1 MDLDALQTQVAELT
15 AKMEKLEE
23 NPMGDDERMQ
33 VVMGLIMHGGS
44 IKGFALQAIKAARE
58 GDFAQADDFLAQ
70 SADEAKSAH
79 DAQTSMLT
87 AAAQGE
93 KVAIDIYMVHA
104 QDHVMTG
111 LATRDL
117 AVEMV
122 ALYKRLAETAS

>member
-44 IKGFALQAIKAARE
+44 IKGFALEAIKAARE
-58 GDFAQADDFLAQ
+58 GDFEKADDLLAQ
-70 SADEAKSAH
+70 SANEAKNAH

-122 ALYKRLAETAS
+122 ALYKKLAEKA